1 MITIDGKTYK
11 VEWVADSF
19 KRKAEILNGENSGR
33 LQGTGAMFLEY
44 VGTFFNFSGQIVK
57 NTACSDEEWNEFYE
71 VLSNPINNH
80 IVTVPF
86 GNDTMTTEIYI
97 SRVEQALR
105 RKTRDGKNKWAN
117 VIDVSFVATESQW
130 LAGQSGIKMR

>member
-71 VLSNPINNH
+71 VLSNPINKH

-86 GNDTMTTEIYI
+86 GNDTMTAEIYI
-97 SRVEQALR
+97 SRVEQTLR

-117 VIDVSFVATESQW
+117 VIDVSLVATESQW